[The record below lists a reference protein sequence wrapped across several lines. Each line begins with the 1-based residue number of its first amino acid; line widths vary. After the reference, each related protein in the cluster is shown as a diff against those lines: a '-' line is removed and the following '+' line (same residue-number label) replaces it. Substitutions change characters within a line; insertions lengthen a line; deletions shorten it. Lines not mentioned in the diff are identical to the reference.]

1 MILPMENGEPIISRA
16 SRSSD
21 ATIASLSVI
30 AIHDGYQA
38 EMQVNQAFAWL
49 HQCFRADLRM
59 SFKAWT
65 FEKLVSALDI
75 RAMSV
80 RIGTE
85 ADMIIIA
92 TSRAEPLPDHIKRW
106 LDSITWQ
113 QREDRALVLALEE
126 AAHSSCAHTST
137 LCEDLQQWAARWH
150 AELICCADIHHQP
163 SRQSILRRINERFH
177 HVPASSPGQSDM
189 KPAANIPLTI
199 HQTMNQNQST
209 MTQVQIQEV
218 RGLAYHLWL
227 QADRPVGREIDFWL
241 SAEKQV
247 NQAAAEKAAR
257 EVTLKA
263 APTEKPAVK
272 KTKSTTKRTQ

>member
-1 MILPMENGEPIISRA
+1 MENGEPIISRA

-21 ATIASLSVI
+21 DTIASFSVI
-30 AIHDGYQA
+30 AVYDGCQA

-75 RAMSV
+75 LAMSV

-92 TSRAEPLPDHIKRW
+92 TSRAEPLPDHVKRW

-113 QREDRALVLALEE
+113 QREDRALVLALEGDV
-126 AAHSSCAHTST
+126 HSPCAHKST
-137 LCEDLQQWAARWH
+137 LCEDLQPWAARRH
-150 AELICCADIHHQP
+150 AELICCEDIHHQP

-177 HVPASSPGQSDM
+177 HVPTSSPAQSDM
-189 KPAANIPLTI
+189 KPAANIPLT
-199 HQTMNQNQST
+199 
-209 MTQVQIQEV
+209 
-218 RGLAYHLWL
+218 
-227 QADRPVGREIDFWL
+227 
-241 SAEKQV
+241 
-247 NQAAAEKAAR
+247 
-257 EVTLKA
+257 
-263 APTEKPAVK
+263 
-272 KTKSTTKRTQ
+272 TTKP

>member
-1 MILPMENGEPIISRA
+1 MENGKPIISKA

-21 ATIASLSVI
+21 DTIASFSVI

-92 TSRAEPLPDHIKRW
+92 TSSAEPLPDHIKRW

-113 QREDRALVLALEE
+113 QREDRAFVLALTDD
-126 AAHSSCAHTST
+126 ASSPSAHTGAF
-137 LCEDLQQWAARWH
+137 CEYLQQWAARWH
-150 AELICCADIHHQP
+150 AEIICGADIHHQP
-163 SRQSILRRINERFH
+163 SRQSILRCINDRFH
-177 HVPASSPGQSDM
+177 GLTASPDQSDM
-189 KPAANIPLTI
+189 EQAENIPLTI
-199 HQTMNQNQST
+199 HQTIKQNQST
-209 MTQVQIQEV
+209 MAPAQIQEI
-218 RGLAYHLWL
+218 RDLAYHLWL
-227 QADRPVGREIDFWL
+227 QSDRPSGKEIDFWL
-241 SAEKQV
+241 RAEKQV
-247 NQAAAEKAAR
+247 IQAAAEKAAH
-257 EVTLKA
+257 EATLKA
-263 APTEKPAVK
+263 APVVKPA
-272 KTKSTTKRTQ
+272 TQKSKPNTKRTQ